1 MDKQKL
7 MARLRVVFQ
16 TYPSHQV
23 YFSDEKS
30 IKDFKLDVQDGN
42 KALSTLIDDLAHE
55 V

>member
-1 MDKQKL
+1 MDKEEL
-7 MARLRVVFQ
+7 MAKLRIVFQ

-23 YFSDEKS
+23 YLSDEKS

-42 KALSTLIDDLAHE
+42 KTLSILIDDLAHE